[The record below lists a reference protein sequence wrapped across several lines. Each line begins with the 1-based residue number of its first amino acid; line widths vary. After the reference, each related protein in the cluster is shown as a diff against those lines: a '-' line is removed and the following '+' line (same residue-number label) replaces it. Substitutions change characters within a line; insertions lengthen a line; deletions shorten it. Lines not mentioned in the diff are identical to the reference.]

1 MVMALLET
9 QGVAKRFPN
18 GTVALAGV
26 DLIVAPGRV
35 HGLLG
40 ANGAGKSTL
49 IKILSGVLAPS
60 DGVML
65 WRGEP
70 ARWRRPIEARRAG
83 IATIQQHIPL
93 VPTLSVRENI
103 LLDRGGVLRER
114 QGDRDVVRALLA
126 RIDCAIDSEALVGE
140 LRIGDRQMVAI
151 AQALA
156 SGAELVIMDE
166 PTASLAGH
174 EREAVYRIIRRLA
187 HDEGRAVLFISH
199 FLDEIVALTDTITVL
214 RDGRAV
220 LDAETASV
228 SEADIAAAIAG
239 EKLNA
244 LERTHRA
251 APTGEV
257 ALRVERLVTPQL
269 AQPVDLR
276 IRRGE
281 ILGVAGLLGS
291 GRSELLHA
299 IFGSDRRARGAVSL
313 DGKIIGRSPEEAV
326 EAGIALVAEERV
338 AQGLVPGF
346 EIWRNLSLPHAGASG
361 WLLDEDAE
369 RSAAEHA
376 VERLAIKA
384 AGIDTPVTELSG
396 GNAQKVTI
404 ARWLRP
410 ETRLLLL
417 DEPSAGIDVGA
428 RTEIM
433 RLIRQLADEGLPILL
448 VSSDFSEL
456 LALTDRVLVLRD
468 RRIVADRLAAE
479 LDEDTLIL
487 LAGGS
492 AGSDNREIAA

>member
-1 MVMALLET
+1 MPLLEA
-9 QGVAKRFPN
+9 QGVAQRFPN
-18 GTVALAGV
+18 GTVAVAGV
-26 DLIVAPGRV
+26 DLIVEPGRV

-60 DGVML
+60 GGTMF
-65 WRGEP
+65 WRGQP
-70 ARWRRPIEARRAG
+70 AAWRKPIEARRAG

-114 QGDRDVVRALLA
+114 PGDHGEVRALLA
-126 RIDCAIDSEALVGE
+126 RLDCAIDPDALVGG

-156 SGAELVIMDE
+156 GGAELVIMDE

-187 HDEGRAVLFISH
+187 HEQGRGVLFISH
-199 FLDEIVALTDTITVL
+199 FLDEIVALTDEITVL

-220 LDAETASV
+220 LHAETATV
-228 SEADIAAAIAG
+228 SEAEIAAAIAG
-239 EKLNA
+239 EKLTA
-244 LERTHRA
+244 LERTRRD
-251 APTGEV
+251 APIGEV
-257 ALRVERLVTPQL
+257 ALRVERLTTPRL
-269 AQPVDLR
+269 AHPVDLTL
-276 IRRGE
+276 RRGE
-281 ILGVAGLLGS
+281 IVGVAGLLGS

-299 IFGSDRRARGAVSL
+299 IFGSDNRARGAVSL
-313 DGKIIGRSPEEAV
+313 DGSAVGRSPEEAV
-326 EAGIALVAEERV
+326 AAGMALVAEERV
-338 AQGLVPGF
+338 TQGLVPGF

-369 RSAAEHA
+369 RVTAERA
-376 VERLAIKA
+376 VRQLAIKA
-384 AGIDTPVTELSG
+384 ASIDAPVTELSG

-404 ARWLRP
+404 ARWLHP
-410 ETRLLLL
+410 STRLLLL

-433 RLIRQLADEGLPILL
+433 RLIRQLADQGLPILL

-456 LALTDRVLVLRD
+456 LALADRVLVLRD
-468 RRIVADRLAAE
+468 RRIVADRPAAE
-479 LDEDTLIL
+479 LDEDALIL

-492 AGSDNREIAA
+492 PGSDNREFTA

>member
-1 MVMALLET
+1 MALLEAR
-9 QGVAKRFPN
+9 GVAKRFPN

-26 DLIVAPGRV
+26 DLVVEPGRV

-70 ARWRRPIEARRAG
+70 ARWRKPIEARRAG

-103 LLDRGGVLRER
+103 LLDRGGMLREA
-114 QGDRDVVRALLA
+114 QGDRDEICALLA
-126 RIDCAIDSEALVGE
+126 RIDCTIDPEALVGE

-166 PTASLAGH
+166 PTASLAGQ

-187 HDEGRAVLFISH
+187 HEEGRAVLFISH

-214 RDGRAV
+214 RDGGAV
-220 LDAETASV
+220 LDAETATIG
-228 SEADIAAAIAG
+228 EAEIAAAIAG

-251 APTGEV
+251 SPTGEV
-257 ALRVERLVTPQL
+257 ALAIEGLATPHL
-269 AQPVDLR
+269 AQPVDLTL
-276 IRRGE
+276 RRGE
-281 ILGVAGLLGS
+281 IVGVAGLLGS

-299 IFGSDRRARGAVSL
+299 IFGSDRHARGAVSL
-313 DGKIIGRSPEEAV
+313 DGKAVGRSPEEAV

-346 EIWRNLSLPHAGASG
+346 EIWRNLSLPHVGASG

-369 RSAAEHA
+369 RAAAERA

-404 ARWLRP
+404 ARWLHP
-410 ETRLLLL
+410 STRLLLL

-456 LALTDRVLVLRD
+456 LALADRVLVLRD
-468 RRIVADRLAAE
+468 RGIVADRPAAD
-479 LDEDTLIL
+479 LDEDALIL

>member
-1 MVMALLET
+1 MVMALLEA

-26 DLIVAPGRV
+26 DITLEAGRV
-35 HGLLG
+35 HGLIG
-40 ANGAGKSTL
+40 ANGAGKSTF
-49 IKILSGVLAPS
+49 IKILAGVMPPS

-70 ARWRRPIEARRAG
+70 ARWRKPIEARRAG

-103 LLDRGGVLRER
+103 LLDRGGMLRER
-114 QGDRDVVRALLA
+114 AGDHDAVRAVLA
-126 RIDCAIDSEALVGE
+126 RIECAIDPEAMVGE

-156 SGAELVIMDE
+156 SGADLVIMDE
-166 PTASLAGH
+166 PTASLAGQ
-174 EREAVYRIIRRLA
+174 EREAVYRIVRRLA
-187 HDEGRAVLFISH
+187 REEGRAVLFISH
-199 FLDEIVALTDTITVL
+199 FLDEIAALTDTLTVL

-220 LDAETASV
+220 LHAETATL

-239 EKLNA
+239 ERLNA
-244 LERTHRA
+244 LERSPRA
-251 APTGEV
+251 VPTGPV
-257 ALRVERLVTPQL
+257 ALEVTRLVTPRL
-269 AQPVDLR
+269 AEPIDLTL
-276 IRRGE
+276 RRGE
-281 ILGVAGLLGS
+281 IVGVAGLLGS

-299 IFGSDRRARGAVSL
+299 IFGSDSHARGTVVL
-313 DGKIIGRSPEEAV
+313 DGAPVGRSAGEAV
-326 EAGIALVAEERV
+326 AAGMALVAEDRV

-346 EIWRNLSLPHAGASG
+346 DLWRNLSLPHAGASG

-369 RSAAEHA
+369 RDAAEHA
-376 VERLAIKA
+376 VRQLSIKTA
-384 AGIDTPVTELSG
+384 SIDAPVTELSG

-404 ARWLRP
+404 GRWLRP

-417 DEPSAGIDVGA
+417 DEPSAGIDIGA

-433 RLIRQLADEGLPILL
+433 RLIRRLADDGLPILL
-448 VSSDFSEL
+448 VSSDFAEL
-456 LALTDRVLVLRD
+456 LALADRVLVLRD
-468 RRIVADRLAAE
+468 RRIVADRAAGD
-479 LDEDTLIL
+479 LDEDALIL

-492 AGSDNREIAA
+492 LASDNGEIAA